1 MGKRSL
7 GTLLELGSEGDM
19 GIGDMAQLYAVYPYA
34 SAWKRVAQDFMPAAD
49 ILLRMSSDVL
59 VGSKPSSCSPGQ
71 CTRLQQITDYMLMK
85 KTMRLCVA
93 VLLVAAAALLVVYRA
108 VNRVPSADLPQYEQV
123 YRIFEDGGCL
133 SCHSADPE
141 LPFYTKL
148 PVAGKIVMKD
158 VDSGYR
164 AYDIRPFMDALK
176 VNGEVSEVDLA
187 KIEKVVLDDRM
198 PMPKYYLVHWGSS
211 LTAAK
216 RDIVLDWI
224 RNERIAMHSD
234 ALPEN
239 RAAEPVRPI
248 DQVVEVDAA
257 KAELGFALFHDPRL
271 SVDNTVSCATCHALE
286 TAGVD
291 NHQYSH
297 GVDDQLGG
305 VNAPTVY
312 NAVYNFVQFW
322 DGRAKTLADQAAGP
336 PLNPVEMA
344 SPSFD
349 DIIAKLEAD
358 KSFAKAF
365 KAVYPEGITEA
376 TITDAIEEFERT
388 LITPNSRFDKWLRG
402 DDSAIT
408 ADELEGYDLFKKYDC
423 ATCHVGKNLG
433 GQSYELMGLR
443 RHYFADRGMELTIED
458 NGRYKETQLERDR
471 HRFKVPGLRNVEHTW
486 PYYHDGT
493 RETLEDAVRDM
504 GRYQSGVELADAE
517 VNKITAFLKTLTG
530 EYQGKLLTN
539 DTSRDV
545 IHDHDHEH

>member
-1 MGKRSL
+1 
-7 GTLLELGSEGDM
+7 
-19 GIGDMAQLYAVYPYA
+19 
-34 SAWKRVAQDFMPAAD
+34 
-49 ILLRMSSDVL
+49 
-59 VGSKPSSCSPGQ
+59 
-71 CTRLQQITDYMLMK
+71 MLMK
-85 KTMRLCVA
+85 KTLRWCA
-93 VLLVAAAALLVVYRA
+93 VLLLVAAAAMVVVYRA
-108 VNRVPSADLPQYEQV
+108 VNRVPSADLPQAEQV
-123 YRIFEDGGCL
+123 YKIFEDGGCL

-141 LPFYTKL
+141 VPFYAKM

-158 VDSGYR
+158 IDSGYR
-164 AYDIRPFMDALK
+164 AYDIKPVMEALK
-176 VNGEVSEVDLA
+176 TGAQVGAVDLA

-211 LTAAK
+211 LTSAK
-216 RDIVLDWI
+216 RNIVLDWV
-224 RNERIAMHSD
+224 RKERIAMYDD

-248 DQVVEVDAA
+248 ARSVEVDEA
-257 KAELGFALFHDPRL
+257 KAALGFTLFHDPRL

-297 GVDDQLGG
+297 GVNDQLGG

-322 DGRAKTLADQAAGP
+322 DGRAATLAAQAAGP

-358 KSFAKAF
+358 KPFAKAF
-365 KAVYPEGITEA
+365 TAVYPDGITEA
-376 TITDAIEEFERT
+376 NITNAIEEFERT
-388 LITPNSRFDKWLRG
+388 LITPDSRFDKWLRG

-408 ADELEGYDLFKKYDC
+408 ADELAGYELFKKYDC
-423 ATCHVGKNLG
+423 ATCHVGQNLG

-443 RHYFADRGMELTIED
+443 RHYFADRGLELTVED
-458 NGRYKETQLERDR
+458 NGRYKETKIERDR

-493 RETLEDAVRDM
+493 RETLEEAVMDM
-504 GRYQSGVELADAE
+504 GRYQSGVELTSAE
-517 VNKITAFLKTLTG
+517 VDQITAFLKTLTG

>member
-1 MGKRSL
+1 
-7 GTLLELGSEGDM
+7 
-19 GIGDMAQLYAVYPYA
+19 
-34 SAWKRVAQDFMPAAD
+34 
-49 ILLRMSSDVL
+49 
-59 VGSKPSSCSPGQ
+59 
-71 CTRLQQITDYMLMK
+71 MK
-85 KTMRLCVA
+85 KLIRMCA
-93 VLLVAAAALLVVYRA
+93 VLLLVAAAAMVIVYRM
-108 VNRVPSADLPQYEQV
+108 VNEVPSAELAKREQV
-123 YRIFEDGGCL
+123 LQIFEDGGCL

-141 LPFYTKL
+141 LPFYANL
-148 PVAGKIVMKD
+148 PVAEKVVMKD
-158 VDSGYR
+158 IDSGYR
-164 AYDIRPFMDALK
+164 SYDIRPFMDALK
-176 VNGEVSEVDLA
+176 SGLQVSPVDLA
-187 KIEKVVLDDRM
+187 KVEKVVLDDRM

-211 LTAAK
+211 LTKEK
-216 RDIVLDWI
+216 RAIVLDWV
-224 RNERIAMHSD
+224 RNERISMYD
-234 ALPEN
+234 EELPEA

-248 DQVVEVDAA
+248 GREVTVDEA
-257 KAELGFALFHDPRL
+257 KAALGFALFHDPRL

-297 GVDDQLGG
+297 GVNDQLGG

-349 DIIAKLEAD
+349 DIIAKLDAD
-358 KSFAKAF
+358 KAF
-365 KAVYPEGITEA
+365 RKEFLAVYPDGITEA
-376 TITDAIEEFERT
+376 NITNAIEEFERT
-388 LITPNSRFDKWLRG
+388 LITPDSRFDKWLRG

-408 ADELEGYDLFKKYDC
+408 ADELAGYELFKKFDC
-423 ATCHVGKNLG
+423 ATCHVGPNLG

-443 RHYFADRGMELTIED
+443 RHYFADRGLELTHED
-458 NGRYKETQLERDR
+458 NGRFKETQLERDR

-504 GRYQSGVELADAE
+504 GTYQSGVDLTDTE
-517 VNKITAFLKTLTG
+517 VAQITSFLKTLTG

-539 DTSRDV
+539 DTPRDV

>member
-1 MGKRSL
+1 MMR
-7 GTLLELGSEGDM
+7 
-19 GIGDMAQLYAVYPYA
+19 
-34 SAWKRVAQDFMPAAD
+34 
-49 ILLRMSSDVL
+49 
-59 VGSKPSSCSPGQ
+59 
-71 CTRLQQITDYMLMK
+71 MK
-85 KTMRLCVA
+85 KTVRLLTVL
-93 VLLVAAAALLVVYRA
+93 LLVAAAVLVVVYRA
-108 VNRVPSADLPQYEQV
+108 VNRVPSADLPQYERV

-133 SCHSADPE
+133 SCHSADPKV
-141 LPFYTKL
+141 PFYANF

-158 VDSGYR
+158 IDSGYR
-164 AYDIRPFMDALK
+164 AYDMKPFMESLK
-176 VNGEVSEVDLA
+176 EDGEFSAVDLA

-211 LTAAK
+211 LTSAK

-224 RNERIAMHSD
+224 RNERIEMYAD
-234 ALPEN
+234 NLPAD

-248 DQVVEVDAA
+248 DQSIEVDDA
-257 KAELGFALFHDPRL
+257 KAALGFALFHDPRL
-271 SVDNTVSCATCHALE
+271 SIDNTVSCSTCHALE

-297 GVDDQLGG
+297 GVNDQLGG

-322 DGRAKTLADQAAGP
+322 DGRAATLAAQAAGP

-349 DIIAKLEAD
+349 DIIAKLKAD
-358 KSFAKAF
+358 RDFSKAF
-365 KAVYPEGITEA
+365 NAVYPDGLTEA
-376 TITDAIEEFERT
+376 NITDAIEEFERT
-388 LITPNSRFDKWLRG
+388 LITPNSRFDKWLLG
-402 DDSAIT
+402 DDSALT
-408 ADELEGYDLFKKYDC
+408 ADELNGYELFKQYDC
-423 ATCHVGKNLG
+423 ATCHVGQNLG

-443 RHYFADRGMELTIED
+443 KHYFADRGLELTVED
-458 NGRYKETQLERDR
+458 NGRFKETQDERDR

-493 RETLEDAVRDM
+493 RETLEEAVRDM
-504 GRYQSGVELADAE
+504 GIYQSGVELTSAE
-517 VNKITAFLKTLTG
+517 IDQITAFLKTLTG